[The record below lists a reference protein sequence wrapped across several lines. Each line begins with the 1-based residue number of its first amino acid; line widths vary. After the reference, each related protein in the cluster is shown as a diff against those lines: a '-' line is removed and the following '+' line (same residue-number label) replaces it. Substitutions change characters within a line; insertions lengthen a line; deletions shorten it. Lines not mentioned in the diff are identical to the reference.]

1 MKEKTVYLLRWVAW
15 LTPAFVAFVVIVM
28 VAALIIMGIRDITNR
43 GIPVPITGRVDR
55 LWPETYNGTTMD
67 YVRVVTS
74 DGQAKVYLASPIIWG
89 VLDEGSACT
98 FMVKY
103 GSSLDSVECNEA
115 KR

>member
-1 MKEKTVYLLRWVAW
+1 MKQVIEWVKW
-15 LTPAFVAFVVIVM
+15 LTPVVLAFLVLVA
-28 VAALIIMGIRDITNR
+28 VAGAIIWGTNSILETR
-43 GIPVPITGRVDR
+43 IPVPITGRVDR
-55 LWPETYNGTTMD
+55 LWPETYDGTTMD

-74 DGQAKVYLASPIIWG
+74 DGQTKVYLASPTIWG

-103 GSSLDSVECNEA
+103 GSSLDSVACNEA